1 MKKRSIA
8 LLLAV
13 IMCASLMVIPAQA
26 DSAKGGATASTA
38 LNLRSGAS
46 TSNSIILTMP
56 RGAQMIV
63 LSEDDGW
70 CKVSYKGTE
79 GYASAQY
86 LSIQTSMNGDFGS
99 GSITGSDVRMRKS
112 ASTSSSVL
120 GVFDKGASVSVTGVS
135 GNWYAVTYNGK
146 SGYVCADYVKLGAA
160 AQAAPQTPSTGDN
173 TADNGNDNN
182 SNTTSAIMTG
192 SVIGTYVNVRSGP
205 GTGYSAVGNY
215 SNGVVMNV
223 YGAENGWYKVSYKNT
238 TGYILA
244 KYFRPTAATVYSAAK
259 DGTVNANSVRLR
271 LGPST
276 DFSTVGMYSKNTAV
290 KVSGENGDWYEVSID
305 GTYGFMS
312 KEYVSIGSGSTQGGS
327 VSTPATE
334 ELNTTGI
341 VTGNGVRM
349 RGGPGTSYATIGYY
363 DKGIKLAVTG
373 KTGSWYAVS
382 YNGLSG
388 YMSVDYVRLSSSGSE
403 AEKIIATAKEY
414 LGTPYVYGGASP
426 KGFDCSGFI
435 YYLFGQY
442 GYSLH
447 RGATSQYNNDG
458 VYIEKSQLIPGDLV
472 FFSGGGDPISHVG
485 MYIGDGQ
492 FIHSSS
498 GKGYV
503 VITAL
508 DSSYYLEHY
517 AGAKRVLG

>member
-1 MKKRSIA
+1 MA

-26 DSAKGGATASTA
+26 DSAKGGATATTA
-38 LNLRSGAS
+38 LNLRSGAG

-63 LSEDDGW
+63 LSEDNGW

-120 GVFDKGASVSVTGVS
+120 GVFDKGAAVSVTGVS

-160 AQAAPQTPSTGDN
+160 AQTVPQNPTTGEN
-173 TADNGNDNN
+173 SNDNN
-182 SNTTSAIMTG
+182 NSSAVMTG

-223 YGAENGWYKVSYKNT
+223 YGAENGWYKVSYKST

-244 KYFRPTAATVYSAAK
+244 KYFRPTAATVYGSAK

-312 KEYVSIGSGSTQGGS
+312 KDYVSIGSGSTAGGS

-517 AGAKRVLG
+517 AGAKRILG

>member
-8 LLLAV
+8 MLLAV
-13 IMCASLMVIPAQA
+13 IMCASLIAIPVQA
-26 DSAKGGATASTA
+26 DSAKGGATVSTA
-38 LNLRSGAS
+38 LNLRSGAG
-46 TSNSIILTMP
+46 TSNSILLTMP
-56 RGAQMIV
+56 RGAQVVV
-63 LSEDDGW
+63 LSEDNGW
-70 CKVSYKGTE
+70 CKINYKGTE
-79 GYASAQY
+79 GYASSQY

-99 GSITGSDVRMRKS
+99 GTVTGSDVRMRKS

-120 GVFDKGASVSVTGVS
+120 GVFEKGAAVSVTGVS
-135 GNWYAVTYNGK
+135 GNWYAVSYNGK
-146 SGYVCADYVKLGAA
+146 SGYVSADYVKLGKAA
-160 AQAAPQTPSTGDN
+160 STPAVSTP
-173 TADNGNDNN
+173 TDNN
-182 SNTTSAIMTG
+182 NTNSTAGSGMTG
-192 SVIGTYVNVRSGP
+192 AIIGTYVNVRSGP
-205 GTGYSAVGNY
+205 GTNYSAVGNY

-223 YGAENGWYKVSYKNT
+223 YGAENGWYKVSYKST
-238 TGYILA
+238 TGFILA
-244 KYFRPTAATVYSAAK
+244 KYFRPTADTVYSSVK

-290 KVSGENGDWYEVSID
+290 KVSGESGDWYEVSIN

-312 KEYVSIGSGSTQGGS
+312 KDYISIGSGSSQNTGS
-327 VSTPATE
+327 STAPSE

-349 RGGPGTSYATIGYY
+349 RGGPGTSYATVGYY
-363 DKGIKLAVTG
+363 DKGTKVVVTG

-388 YMSVDYVRLSSSGSE
+388 YMSADYIRLSSTGSE

-426 KGFDCSGFI
+426 RGFDCSGFI

-442 GYSLH
+442 GYSLR

-458 VYIEKSQLIPGDLV
+458 VYVEKSQLIPGDLV

-508 DSSYYLEHY
+508 DSYYYLEHY
-517 AGAKRVLG
+517 AGAKRVLGQ